1 MAVDFNNI
9 QDDNLNG
16 TNWIGEVVD
25 IEDPTQEGRIRVKVF
40 GKFDDLENEAIPW
53 ATPRNKFT
61 GGSGTGSGFFSVP
74 KLGSTVGIIF
84 ENGELYQ
91 PEWYNIEH
99 ISDELKEEISGS
111 YTNAHSLI
119 YDTVTDGFVK
129 VFFTEAKGLMLDY
142 KQSQVN
148 IKPDNSVVI
157 TNPNGDIIE
166 ITNEGK
172 CTITVSD
179 KIEVNCKTAQV
190 NASEKAKVDSPK
202 IELGK
207 NAAEAVIKGN
217 TFQKLF
223 NQHQHIGNMGAPTSP
238 PVVPLNGS
246 ELSKVTST
254 E

>member
-1 MAVDFNNI
+1 MIDIRNI
-9 QDDNLNG
+9 QDDNLHG
-16 TNWIGEVVD
+16 TNWLGEIVD
-25 IEDPTQEGRIRVKVF
+25 IEDPLQDGRVRVKVF
-40 GKFDDLENEAIPW
+40 GKFDELETDAIPW
-53 ATPRNKFT
+53 ANPRTKIS
-61 GGSGTGSGFFSVP
+61 GGSASGSGSFSTP
-74 KLGSTVGIIF
+74 KLGSIVGVIF
-84 ENGELYQ
+84 ENGMLYQ
-91 PEWYNIEH
+91 PEWYTIEH

-111 YTNAHSLI
+111 YVNAHSLI
-119 YDTVTDGFVK
+119 YDTVTEGFVK

-142 KQSQVN
+142 KQSQIN

-157 TNPNGDIIE
+157 LNPNGDIIE
-166 ITNEGK
+166 LSNEGK
-172 CTITVSD
+172 LTIIVSD
-179 KIEVNCKTAQV
+179 KIEVNCKTALI

-238 PVVPLNGS
+238 PVIPLNGS

>member
-1 MAVDFNNI
+1 MIDLRNI
-9 QDDNLNG
+9 QEDNLHG

-40 GKFDDLENEAIPW
+40 GKFDELEPESIPW
-53 ATPRNKFT
+53 ASPRTKIS
-61 GGSGTGSGFFSVP
+61 GGSATGSGSFSVP
-74 KLGSTVGIIF
+74 KLGSIVGIIF
-84 ENGELYQ
+84 ENGELGN
-91 PEWYNIEH
+91 PEWYTIEH
-99 ISDELKEEISGS
+99 ISDELKEEIGGS
-111 YTNAHSLI
+111 YANAHSLI
-119 YDTVTDGFVK
+119 YDTVTEGFVK

-142 KQSQVN
+142 KETQVN

-157 TNPNGDIIE
+157 QNPNGDIIE

-172 CTITVSD
+172 LTITVSD
-179 KIEVNCKTAQV
+179 TIEVNCKTALV
-190 NASEKAKVDSPK
+190 NASDKAKIDSPK

-207 NAAEAVIKGN
+207 NATEAVIKGN

-223 NQHQHIGNMGAPTSP
+223 NQHQHVGNMGAPTSP
-238 PVVPLNGS
+238 PIVPLNGS